1 MIYAFIPVLN
11 FTLIPPFHSLSTSC
25 CTKLPFLSL
34 FFYHAHQSM
43 MDSDGASGMIV
54 INPNSSSTQPPDY
67 DEVRQVFLKDW
78 WHTTSDQQ
86 VVGLMSNPFKFVGSP
101 DALLFNG
108 KAIWFQCLPGGAYF
122 NNSDYC
128 LSTCTNYT
136 SSLDTINVTMGKT
149 YRLRMINAA
158 ALVVM
163 NVAIT
168 NHNITIIEVDGTIV
182 DPISV
187 TSIDLSPGQ
196 RFSVLLTADQDP
208 ADYWLR
214 VTVRF
219 RNYPNITGM
228 AIVRYIDANS
238 TLPSITE
245 NLPPNVMWNDS
256 TYGQNQEASLSSK
269 EPNSYSESLALSENV
284 DIRRL
289 ILVSTQAKDPISG
302 NTLWAI
308 NNISSTTVTTVS
320 EPIIVTAYTAA
331 KLKGWPVPVEGTVDL
346 PEEPPV
352 PFNYSS
358 PVWEGPG
365 PNVGSQGNLVLRL
378 KKGDV
383 VELVFQNTLAL
394 NNVSELHSWHIH
406 GHSAWVV
413 GQGTGIYDSSRDVE
427 NYNLKNPVLQDTF
440 DMYPFGWTAVRFVA
454 SNPGAWLFHCHL
466 SSHIIMG
473 MDFTLLIQ
481 PDEIDSPPEGA
492 YSCTENSLTPAP
504 SPSPTSG
511 NFTTASPTTSPTL
524 VNVTIAPL
532 ISSAAPTSLN
542 ITIISSEVP
551 TTMEPSMSPTTT
563 MKPSN
568 SPSSAPMLSASGIST
583 APSVSTPPTEGRS
596 SNLVSTS
603 SASNDTRS
611 SRIILALAY
620 SFLSVLSSLIYFE
633 L

>member
-1 MIYAFIPVLN
+1 
-11 FTLIPPFHSLSTSC
+11 
-25 CTKLPFLSL
+25 
-34 FFYHAHQSM
+34 M
-43 MDSDGASGMIV
+43 MESDGASGMIV
-54 INPNSSSTQPPDY
+54 IKPNSSSPQPPEY
-67 DEVRQVFLKDW
+67 DEDRQVFLKDW

-101 DALLFNG
+101 DALLVNG

-136 SSLDTINVTMGKT
+136 SSLDTINVTAGKT

-158 ALVVM
+158 SLVVM

-182 DPISV
+182 NPISV
-187 TSIDLSPGQ
+187 TSLDLSPGQ

-228 AIVRYIDANS
+228 SILRYIDVNS

-256 TYGQNQEASLSSK
+256 TFGQDQEASLSSK
-269 EPNSYSESLALSENV
+269 EPSSYLESLALSESGDV
-284 DIRRL
+284 RRL
-289 ILVSTQAKDPISG
+289 ILVSTQVKDPISG
-302 NTLWAI
+302 KTLWAI
-308 NNISSTTVTTVS
+308 NNVSSTTLTTLS
-320 EPIIVTAYTAA
+320 EPLIVTAYTAA
-331 KLKGWPVPVEGTVDL
+331 KNGWPVPVEGTVDL
-346 PEEPPV
+346 PEKPPV

-406 GHSAWVV
+406 GHSAWVI
-413 GQGTGIYDSSRDVE
+413 GQGTGIYDSSTDVE
-427 NYNLKNPVLQDTF
+427 NYNLNNPVLQDTF

-473 MDFTLLIQ
+473 MDFTLLVQ
-481 PDEIDSPPEGA
+481 PDEIDAPPEGA

-511 NFTTASPTTSPTL
+511 NFSTFSPTSSPT
-524 VNVTIAPL
+524 NVTIAPSL
-532 ISSAAPTSLN
+532 SSVAPTSRNVTITIEPSMSTTMKPASISSAAPTSLN
-542 ITIISSEVP
+542 VPITSSEIP
-551 TTMEPSMSPTTT
+551 TTMEPSSSPTTT
-563 MKPSN
+563 MMPSV
-568 SPSSAPMLSASGIST
+568 SPSSAPMFSASDISI
-583 APSVSTPPTEGRS
+583 APTGSLPPAEGRS

-603 SASNDTRS
+603 SAAYDTCS
-611 SRIILALAY
+611 SGLLLAFAY
-620 SFLSVLSSLIYFE
+620 SFLSIISSLVY